1 MQRNEREEQ
10 MFSEHAAGRPMEHVT
25 QTPFVTHDGHHLAV
39 IDWPLWGR
47 QRPRAV
53 VLVVHGLGEHA
64 WRYNALANQLNE
76 WGFSVRAYDQRG
88 HGDSSGKPG
97 CLPASDTLL
106 RDLSDVLED
115 TRASLGGS
123 PDVPLVLLGH
133 SMGGLVAALYVAR
146 ELAAERVPP
155 VDALVLSSPA
165 LDPGLDRRQRWLLAV
180 LPSVLPNLTVANGL
194 NPQLI
199 SHDPDVVQAYLA
211 DPQVHDRM
219 SPRLGRFIADGGPQV
234 LAQAPVWSVPTLLLY
249 AGSDGL
255 VNPQGSR
262 RFAAAA
268 PPDMVQSH
276 CFEDMYHEIFNE
288 LERQEVLDHLRSW
301 LNDRF

>member
-1 MQRNEREEQ
+1 
-10 MFSEHAAGRPMEHVT
+10 MEHVT

-64 WRYNALANQLNE
+64 WRYNALAHQLNE

-88 HGDSSGKPG
+88 HGDSSGKQG

-106 RDLSDVLED
+106 RDLSDMLED
-115 TRASLGGS
+115 TRSSLAGG
-123 PDVPLVLLGH
+123 PHVPMVLLGH

-146 ELAAERVPP
+146 ELAADRVPLI
-155 VDALVLSSPA
+155 DALVLSSPA

-180 LPSVLPNLTVANGL
+180 LPSLLPNLTVANGL

-211 DPQVHDRM
+211 DPQVHDRV

-234 LAQAPVWSVPTLLLY
+234 LAQAPAWSVPTLLLY

-255 VNPQGSR
+255 VNPRGSR

-268 PPDMVQSH
+268 PADMVQSH

-288 LERQEVLDHLRSW
+288 LERQEVFDHLRSW